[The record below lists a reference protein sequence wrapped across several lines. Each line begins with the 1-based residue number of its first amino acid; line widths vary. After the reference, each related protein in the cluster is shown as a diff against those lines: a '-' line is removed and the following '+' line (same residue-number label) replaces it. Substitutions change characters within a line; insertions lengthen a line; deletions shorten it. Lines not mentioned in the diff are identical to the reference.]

1 VYALTNLQNEELTMT
16 QQELDHHLAR
26 ITGESL
32 ATIRSRGFSL
42 VDNQIAAT
50 DSTEDDL
57 GPQIYDWEA
66 GESGR
71 LHQLVEG
78 CCAAS

>member
-1 VYALTNLQNEELTMT
+1 MT
-16 QQELDHHLAR
+16 QAELDQHLAR

-42 VDNQIAAT
+42 VDSTIASSDCDA
-50 DSTEDDL
+50 DDL

-66 GESGR
+66 GQSGR